1 MLYGKDYTDESVF
14 EGYINKIHDLH
25 SMGTVVRE
33 DVEVTEDSRILT
45 MSTCIANKPNNRFL
59 LQGVL
64 LNGE

>member
-1 MLYGKDYTDESVF
+1 MSRVL
-14 EGYINKIHDLH
+14 
-25 SMGTVVRE
+25 RE